1 MKKNVVETT
10 NMIGP
15 KMYINHHWINH
26 VGFFFYVDP
35 ILKMALK
42 AGLGFQGR
50 TDKHNGKMNTSSF
63 YAIKHY
69 MIYATICYTN
79 DHWKTG

>member
-1 MKKNVVETT
+1 MLD
-10 NMIGP
+10 
-15 KMYINHHWINH
+15 
-26 VGFFFYVDP
+26 FFYVDP

-42 AGLGFQGR
+42 AGLGFQER
-50 TDKHNGKMNTSSF
+50 TDKYNGKMNTSSF

-69 MIYATICYTN
+69 MIYATTCYTN

>member
-1 MKKNVVETT
+1 MLD
-10 NMIGP
+10 
-15 KMYINHHWINH
+15 
-26 VGFFFYVDP
+26 FFYVDP

-42 AGLGFQGR
+42 AGLGFQER

-69 MIYATICYTN
+69 MIYATTCYTN
-79 DHWKTG
+79 DH